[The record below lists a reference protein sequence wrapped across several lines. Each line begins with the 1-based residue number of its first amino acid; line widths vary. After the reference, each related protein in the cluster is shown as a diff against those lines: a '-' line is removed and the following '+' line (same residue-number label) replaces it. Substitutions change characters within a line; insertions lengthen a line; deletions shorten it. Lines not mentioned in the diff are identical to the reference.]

1 VRSKADVYHTE
12 PTTKSGEKGKVKS
25 KKSDTLGS
33 RIGKQSGESVESVPK
48 KQKMAMGGGRP
59 VVQRLAKT
67 GCGGDASLFAE
78 LLGCH
83 RIISKSV
90 TAKGA
95 RGAAYIMQRSDVIS

>member
-1 VRSKADVYHTE
+1 VRSKADVYRTE
-12 PTTKSGEKGKVKS
+12 PTTKSGEKVKLKS

-67 GCGGDASLFAE
+67 GCGGDASLLPNYLGAIE
-78 LLGCH
+78 LLA
-83 RIISKSV
+83 SP
-90 TAKGA
+90 
-95 RGAAYIMQRSDVIS
+95 